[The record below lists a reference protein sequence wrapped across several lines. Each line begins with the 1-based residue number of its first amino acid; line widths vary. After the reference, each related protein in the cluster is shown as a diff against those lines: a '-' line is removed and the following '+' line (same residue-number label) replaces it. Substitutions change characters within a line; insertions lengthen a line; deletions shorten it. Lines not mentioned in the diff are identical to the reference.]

1 MYTDIISA
9 SSLNTHLKDVHWRI
23 IDCRF
28 SLADTE
34 SGRRDFNQNHISGA
48 VYAHLDDD
56 LSGEIIKGKTGRHPL
71 PEIEKLVEQF
81 SVWGINEKTQVIV
94 YDDKGGAIAAR
105 LWWMLRWLGHER
117 VAVLD
122 GGWQEWLKDELPT
135 DNEIVDRQARFFEA
149 KVKPEMTF
157 NFEQINKLKEVDDFV
172 LVDSRAAIRY
182 RGEEEPI
189 DPIAGHVPNAINL
202 PFAENLGANGLIKS
216 REVLKER
223 FLQKTNGIAPE
234 QTAFYCGSGVTACY
248 NLLAY
253 HYAGLGN
260 ARLYPGSWSEWI
272 LEGEVAI

>member
-9 SSLNTHLKDVHWRI
+9 LSLSTHLKDVHWRI

-34 SGRRDFNQNHISGA
+34 AGRRDFNQNHISGA

-71 PEIEKLVEQF
+71 PEIEKIVEQF

-122 GGWQEWLKDELPT
+122 GGWQEWLKNELPT
-135 DNEIVDRQARFFEA
+135 DNETIDRQTRFFEA

-157 NFEQINKLKEVDDFV
+157 NFEQIDKLKQVDDFL

-189 DPIAGHVPNAINL
+189 DPIAGHVPGAINL
-202 PFAENLGANGLIKS
+202 PFAENLGSNGLMKS

-223 FLQKTNGIAPE
+223 FLKEINDIPPE

>member
-122 GGWQEWLKDELPT
+122 GGWQEWLKNELPT
-135 DNEIVDRQARFFEA
+135 GNEIIDRQTRFFEA